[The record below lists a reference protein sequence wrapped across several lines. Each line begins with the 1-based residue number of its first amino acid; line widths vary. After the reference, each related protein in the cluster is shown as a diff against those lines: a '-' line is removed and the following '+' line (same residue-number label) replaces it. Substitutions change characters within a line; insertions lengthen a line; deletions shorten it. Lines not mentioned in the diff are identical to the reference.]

1 MEVIKRNGDREK
13 VYFDKITTRISNLCY
28 GLDPNYVN
36 PIKIAQ
42 ETINGVYDGI
52 TTQQLDLLSA
62 DICASK
68 LHHHPDMN
76 TLASRIVISNLHK
89 QTDSSYLNV
98 VKKLHSLGRLSD
110 NFYNFVL
117 ENESEIQSY
126 FDYSRD
132 FLFDFFGFKTLER
145 SYLLKEAK
153 NIVERPQHM
162 WMRVAIQIHGLHPF
176 KSNLKKLKETY
187 DYLSNLYFTH
197 ATPTLFNAG
206 TNRTQLASCYLFN
219 CSDNIEHIFKV
230 ISDIAQISKWAGG
243 IGLNLSNIRSK
254 GSIIRGTGGKSEG
267 IIPLCKTLESVGRYI
282 NQGGKRNGS
291 IAVYLEPWHS
301 DIFDFCELRKN
312 VGDENLRARDLFL
325 ALWVP
330 DLFMERV
337 KNNEVWS
344 LMCPSTCPGLNNIY
358 GEEFEKVYLTY
369 EKEGKFT
376 RQVKATELWKVI
388 LESQLET
395 GMPYFLFKDSINR
408 KSNQKNIGVIT
419 NSNLCV
425 APETQILT
433 DKGYFQIK
441 TLENQQINVW
451 NGEEFSKVT
460 ILKTGENQKLLKVKF
475 SNGMTL
481 RCTPYHKFRVQQGDD
496 ILEVEAKDLK
506 ENMQLIDYKLPVI
519 NTVIEGQELICSIP
533 LNSSI
538 ETKISWLRSNMTVNI
553 SKNGF
558 IYDDEIVF
566 CNMNKEYIHTLFLFF
581 SSLGLFS
588 KIKSSKLSNGDK
600 LHFLYIKNSELA
612 KLQKYGLS
620 SETFNYISK
629 PKKHIIRVKSIKDK
643 GELSDTYCFNEPK
656 KHQGI
661 FNGILTMNC
670 SEIVEYCSED
680 ETSVCTL
687 GSICLQK
694 FVINKK
700 FDYALLGKIA
710 RIATRNL
717 NNVIDINFYPIPETK
732 NSNIKH
738 RPIGLGVQGLADTY
752 FKMDIPFDSEEAR
765 KVNKKIFE
773 TIYYHAL
780 SESNEI
786 AKERGAYSTFKGSP
800 FSEGM
805 LQWHLWGLKESDMDP
820 EFNYDWYSLIESI
833 KEHGVSN
840 SLITTVMPTA
850 STSIIMN
857 QTECIEPITSNIYVR
872 KTLAGEYTVVNKYLM
887 NDLIELGLWSK
898 ELYEE
903 LLYFNGSVSKIKEI
917 PQHIKNKYKT
927 AFEISQKEIIQQ
939 SLDRGPFIDQ
949 TQSLNQFQAIP
960 DASKLTSAHFYG
972 WKNGIKTGLY
982 YLRTQPAVDPIK
994 FGLDQTSVIR
1004 IENKYDTR
1012 NQDKN
1017 QDINQAITQVNESKE
1032 VEPEIK
1038 VCRRRQK
1045 GESIEGCDMC
1055 SG

>member
-1 MEVIKRNGDREK
+1 MEVIKRNGQREK
-13 VYFDKITTRISNLCY
+13 VFFDKITTRISNLCY
-28 GLDPNYVN
+28 GLDAKYVN

-42 ETINGVYDGI
+42 ETINGIYDGI

-76 TLASRIVISNLHK
+76 TLASRIVISNLQK
-89 QTDSSYLNV
+89 QTDSNYLAV
-98 VKKLHSLGRLSD
+98 VKRLHSSGRLSD
-110 NFYNFVL
+110 KFYNFVT

-145 SYLLKEAK
+145 SYLLKENK

-162 WMRVAIQIHGLHPF
+162 WMRVAIQIHGLHPS

-187 DYLSNLYFTH
+187 EYLSNLYFTH
-197 ATPTLFNAG
+197 ATPTLFNSG

-254 GSIIRGTGGKSEG
+254 GSTIRGTGGKSEG

-291 IAVYLEPWHS
+291 IAVYLEPSHP

-344 LMCPSTCPGLNNIY
+344 LMCPDTCPGLNGVY
-358 GEEFEKVYLTY
+358 GEEYEKLYLTY
-369 EKEGKFT
+369 EKEGRFT
-376 RQVKATELWKVI
+376 RQVKATDLWKVI

-395 GMPYFLFKDSINR
+395 GMPYFLFKDNINK

-425 APETQILT
+425 APETKILT
-433 DKGYFQIK
+433 DKGYFDIAI
-441 TLENQQINVW
+441 LEHQEVNVW
-451 NGEEFSKVT
+451 NGEEYSKVT
-460 ILKTGENQKLLKVKF
+460 VRKTGENQQMLKVKF
-475 SNGMTL
+475 SNGISL
-481 RCTPYHKFRVQQGDD
+481 RCTPYHKFSIQGEGEV
-496 ILEVEAKDLK
+496 LEVEAKDLK
-506 ENMQLIDYKLPVI
+506 ENMRIIEYKLPVI
-519 NTVIEGQELICSIP
+519 NTLIEKDEESSFVPLNRSIEYKIKWLENAINFLGHVSSDKYIEFIHSKKELI
-533 LNSSI
+533 
-538 ETKISWLRSNMTVNI
+538 RR
-553 SKNGF
+553 F
-558 IYDDEIVF
+558 Y
-566 CNMNKEYIHTLFLFF
+566 LFF
-581 SSLGLFS
+581 STFGIFS
-588 KIKSSKLSNGDK
+588 KIKKCKSVDNSNTEYSLYVKITDLLSLK
-600 LHFLYIKNSELA
+600 
-612 KLQKYGLS
+612 KYGLKTELNTS
-620 SETFNYISK
+620 VNEA
-629 PKKHIIRVKSIKDK
+629 KKHIIRVKSVR
-643 GELSDTYCFNEPK
+643 ESSNSDTYCFNEPK
-656 KHQGI
+656 KHRGI

-670 SEIVEYCSED
+670 SEIVEYCSEE
-680 ETSVCTL
+680 ETSVCNL
-687 GSICLQK
+687 ASICLQK
-694 FVINKK
+694 FVINNK

-732 NSNIKH
+732 TSNVKH

-752 FKMDIPFDSEEAR
+752 FKLNIPFDSEEAR
-765 KVNKKIFE
+765 KANRKIFE
-773 TIYYHAL
+773 TIYYHSL

-786 AKERGAYSTFKGSP
+786 AKERGAYSTFQGSP
-800 FSEGM
+800 FSEGL
-805 LQWHLWGLKESDMDP
+805 LQWHLWGLKESDMDS
-820 EFNYDWYSLIESI
+820 ELNYDWYSLIESI

-872 KTLAGEYTVVNKYLM
+872 KTLAGEYTIVNKYLM
-887 NDLIELGLWSK
+887 NDLIELGLWNT

-917 PQHIKNKYKT
+917 PQYIKNKYKT

-960 DASKLTSAHFYG
+960 DGSKLTSAHFYG

-994 FGLDQTSVIR
+994 FGLDQTSINR
-1004 IENKYDTR
+1004 IQRKYGT
-1012 NQDKN
+1012 
-1017 QDINQAITQVNESKE
+1017 IEGVNEGGIEGINKNVIEQSE
-1032 VEPEIK
+1032 EESVK
-1038 VCRRRQK
+1038 VCVRRRK